1 MIVVSENL
9 KGLIEQTSLVPLT
22 ALDEFSI
29 TLTLSKDI
37 VRLDVPNGQEV
48 VYGTTVPKECIKEDV
63 LTDALILSPRQAV
76 LACSKELV
84 KMPKGYMGLLQT
96 KGSLARLF
104 VSVHCSD
111 GQVEPG
117 FEGRVT
123 FEICNMGNATVKI
136 LNGAPIA
143 QMFIFK
149 TSSNKSAYD
158 GKYCHSQKP
167 TISYQDKNEE

>member
-48 VYGTTVPKECIKEDV
+48 VYGTTVPKECIKEEM
-63 LTDALILSPRQAV
+63 LTDALVLSPRQAV
-76 LACSKELV
+76 LACSKEFV

-104 VSVHCSD
+104 ISVHCSD

-143 QMFIFK
+143 QMFNFK
-149 TSSNKSAYD
+149 TSSNKVAYN

>member
-48 VYGTTVPKECIKEDV
+48 VYGTTVPKECIKEEM
-63 LTDALILSPRQAV
+63 LTDALVLSPRQAV
-76 LACSKELV
+76 LACSKEFV

-104 VSVHCSD
+104 ISVHCSD

-149 TSSNKSAYD
+149 TSSNKVAYN
-158 GKYCHSQKP
+158 GKYCRSQKP

>member
-48 VYGTTVPKECIKEDV
+48 VYGTKVPEEYIKEEV

-117 FEGRVT
+117 LKDV
-123 FEICNMGNATVKI
+123 
-136 LNGAPIA
+136 
-143 QMFIFK
+143 
-149 TSSNKSAYD
+149 
-158 GKYCHSQKP
+158 
-167 TISYQDKNEE
+167 

>member
-9 KGLIEQTSLVPLT
+9 KGLIEQTSLAPLT
-22 ALDEFSI
+22 SLDEFSI

-37 VRLDVPNGQEV
+37 IRLDVPNGQNI
-48 VYGTTVPKECIKEDV
+48 VYGTKVPKEYIKEEK
-63 LTDALILSPRQAV
+63 LKDALVLSPRQAV

-104 VSVHCSD
+104 ISVHCSD

-123 FEICNMGNATVKI
+123 FEICNMGNAAVKI

-149 TSSNKSAYD
+149 TSSNRKAYN

-167 TISYQDKNEE
+167 TISFQEEI

>member
-48 VYGTTVPKECIKEDV
+48 VYGTKVPKEYIKEEV

-104 VSVHCSD
+104 ISVHCSD

-149 TSSNKSAYD
+149 TSSNNTALK
-158 GKYCHSQKP
+158 
-167 TISYQDKNEE
+167 

>member
-1 MIVVSENL
+1 M
-9 KGLIEQTSLVPLT
+9 
-22 ALDEFSI
+22 
-29 TLTLSKDI
+29 
-37 VRLDVPNGQEV
+37 
-48 VYGTTVPKECIKEDV
+48 
-63 LTDALILSPRQAV
+63 LTDALVLSPRQAV
-76 LACSKELV
+76 LACSKEFV

-104 VSVHCSD
+104 ISVHCSD

-149 TSSNKSAYD
+149 TSSNKVAYN